1 VFHLGPS
8 VLSMT
13 EARTPTAV
21 DAVADAHLD
30 GAAALNPIEATF
42 IGVAGLDDQL
52 PDFTPAWWQQV
63 SDQRRGTLA
72 ALDGVEPVDVTD
84 RVTVAALREE
94 LGLREELRAVGADV
108 SSLDVIASPLQMIR
122 DVFDL
127 TPTTTAEQW
136 AIVAKRLHAVPT
148 AVAGYLESLRFAADR
163 GQVSARR
170 QVQAGVGQCA
180 DNVGANGFF
189 ARLAA
194 GAAPADGSP
203 LPDSVRADLQAGAQ
217 RASEAYD
224 QLGAC
229 LRDELMTQA
238 RESDPVGRELYALH
252 SRSFLGSRIDLD
264 ETYEWGQ
271 QELARITAEMDATA
285 ERIKP
290 GATVHEVI
298 AYLDE
303 SSSQKLSGTAALQT
317 WMQQTSDEAVA
328 ALAGTHFDIPEA
340 IRTLECR
347 IAPTQQGGIYYTGP
361 SEDLV
366 TRPGRMWWSVP
377 KGVTEFSTWRER
389 TTVYH
394 EGVPGHHLQVAQT
407 AYRSAI
413 LNRWRRLAS
422 WISGHG
428 EGWALYAERLM
439 ADLGFLDDPAD
450 YLGMLD
456 GQSLRAARVVLDI
469 GLHCGLPAPA
479 EIGGGEWNYDKA
491 WRFLRAHA
499 NMADGFLRFELDRYL
514 GWPGQAPS
522 YKIGERLWLQL
533 RDEVAAR
540 QGPAFELKTFHR
552 RALDVGSVGLDV
564 LRAAVL
570 DEI

>member
-1 VFHLGPS
+1 
-8 VLSMT
+8 MT
-13 EARTPTAV
+13 EARTPTDV
-21 DAVADAHLD
+21 DALAERYLD
-30 GAAALNPIEATF
+30 EYAARNPIEATF
-42 IGVAGLDDQL
+42 IGIAGHDDKL
-52 PDFTPAWWQQV
+52 PDFTPEWFE
-63 SDQRRGTLA
+63 SMSELRRRALA
-72 ALDGVEPVDVTD
+72 DLDATAPVDSTD
-84 RVTVAALREE
+84 RITVAALRDD
-94 LGLREELRAVGADV
+94 LQIREELRGAGDDEANL
-108 SSLDVIASPLQMIR
+108 SVIFSPTQLIR

-127 TPTTTAEQW
+127 TPTTTVDDW
-136 AIVAKRLHAVPT
+136 ATVATRLQAVPT
-148 AVAGYLESLRFAADR
+148 AVAGHIQSLRYAAER
-163 GQVSARR
+163 GHVRARR
-170 QVQAGVGQCA
+170 QIEACAEQCA
-180 DNVGANGFF
+180 DNIGAEGFWIKF
-189 ARLAA
+189 AENAKPE
-194 GAAPADGSP
+194 GGGE
-203 LPDSVRADLQAGAQ
+203 LPESLRTDLQAAAQGASQ
-217 RASEAYD
+217 AYE
-224 QLGAC
+224 QLAEFLGT
-229 LRDELMTQA
+229 ELL
-238 RESDPVGRELYALH
+238 PKGREVDAFGRDVYRLH
-252 SRSFLGSRIDLD
+252 SRAYLGSSIDLE

-271 QELARITAEMDATA
+271 QELARITAEMAATA
-285 ERIKP
+285 DRIKP
-290 GATVHEVI
+290 GATVKEAI

-303 SSSQKLSGTAALQT
+303 SSSHALHGTDALQA
-317 WMQQTSDEAVA
+317 WMQETSDAAVA
-328 ALAGTHFDIPEA
+328 ALTDTHFDIPEP
-340 IRTLECR
+340 IRRLECR

-394 EGVPGHHLQVAQT
+394 EGVPGHHLQIAQT
-407 AYRSAI
+407 AYRKEI

-469 GLHCGLPAPA
+469 GVHCGLPAPA
-479 EIGGGEWNYDKA
+479 EVGGGEWTYDKA
-491 WRFLRAHA
+491 WQFLSGNA
-499 NMADGFLRFELDRYL
+499 NMADEFLRFELDRYL

-533 RDEVAAR
+533 RDDAKAR
-540 QGPAFELKTFHR
+540 AGNSFELKSFHR

-570 DEI
+570 GEI